1 MHMASGPRR
10 QLVLAFTAMPR
21 AAIGEAHS
29 ATSEGEV
36 AGRPRNAPKGLLE
49 VASYLLAKQFEGHC
63 IAG

>member
-36 AGRPRNAPKGLLE
+36 AGKAAERA
-49 VASYLLAKQFEGHC
+49 
-63 IAG
+63 